1 MFYLG
6 IDQHRKQ
13 LTVNLRNEQ
22 GEIVLQRQVSTRWER
37 VRKFL
42 EELRDLTA
50 AEDGFLTI
58 VEVCGFNDWLLK
70 MLAEYGCREIVLV
83 QPEKRAKQK
92 TDRRDASNLA
102 ELLWVNRHRLL
113 AGHRIAGLRR
123 VTTPRFLYQGE

>member
-22 GEIVLQRQVSTRWER
+22 G
-37 VRKFL
+37 
-42 EELRDLTA
+42 
-50 AEDGFLTI
+50 
-58 VEVCGFNDWLLK
+58 
-70 MLAEYGCREIVLV
+70 EIVLV

-113 AGHRIAGLRR
+113 AWDGETARLEEPVVACARALLPDGRLLVAPGGELNRAKEHRIR
-123 VTTPRFLYQGE
+123 VLHTPFRSAD